1 MNVRALLPAISS
13 VLPRAASGFYVPGT
27 VIVMTSELI
36 GGS

>member
-1 MNVRALLPAISS
+1 MNVRVSLPAVSS

-27 VIVMTSELI
+27 VIVMTSELM